1 MFVDC
6 NVNHFFLILKNV
18 GKLYFRIN
26 FFELMTDY
34 EPDLRLEVLITVA
47 QHISKALH
55 LKINLCREV
64 RD

>member
-1 MFVDC
+1 
-6 NVNHFFLILKNV
+6 
-18 GKLYFRIN
+18 
-26 FFELMTDY
+26 MTDY

-64 RD
+64 RDWEEIQGRADEVGMQKWEKK